1 MSIFR
6 YHQTCS
12 SLRDPHSGSASDGS
26 KAALRLGSRTLSHWL
41 TNEGQPVGRWKAR
54 RLMQECGLQ
63 SCQQGAHRYRPAG
76 EEHATS
82 PHLLR
87 QHFTPECP
95 NIQ

>member
-1 MSIFR
+1 MS
-6 YHQTCS
+6 H
-12 SLRDPHSGSASDGS
+12 L
-26 KAALRLGSRTLSHWL
+26 L

-54 RLMQECGLQ
+54 RLMQEYGLQ
-63 SCQQGAHRYRPAG
+63 SCQPGSHRYRPAD

-82 PHLLR
+82 PYLLR